1 MYGVQMKRYLL
12 LISIFVFTIS
22 WVFAQ
27 EKGMNESLQLEKSKL
42 FTQKGEKAEARGEV
56 SEAVEAYIDAYEACK
71 NNIHPLLKLSSLYM
85 KLGSF
90 KLASRYLSEIPIDKL
105 NEKGRSEVL
114 TLIGKIAVN
123 EKNLGKAADS
133 FKKAVK
139 FNSYN
144 TAANARLALINLM
157 HGMTS
162 RAEEL
167 VAQEESFQ
175 LYNPEDLGMCLA
187 LDFHSVN
194 LARAYD
200 TCELLSKNYFTVN
213 KKAGVLERICKHP
226 LFLFIS
232 YLPLFLNKTLMVI
245 YFAVMFT
252 ALGLSA
258 SALTKKT
265 VIWHVLAFV
274 CSGSLLMFLA
284 NYYSINDVYYSLLT
298 GYCYVYDGIWI
309 LPKIIIALHLVALS
323 LFAIFPMFRLLK
335 ENMRP
340 VTFELLG
347 IWLFCFFFSIFVLSF
362 QSRLDGFTRFVYMA
376 VGLFFSILSS
386 LIMPLGRLLIYNI
399 SKYTGIQFLKNVSDT
414 EVPDGNM
421 NFTEAKL
428 LQTKMWSLINAGNL
442 EEAISIGRKVGS
454 EENFRSYPKIW
465 SAYIVALILNEDF
478 ESASRNILGYSQVFM
493 GTEYFEI
500 GQIYEALLKSEKGD
514 YPVAYKLVNAISEE
528 GAKSFDPDETAVS
541 LLILGRC
548 CLNIK
553 DTVQAHINFNKAFAS
568 ARSMLLKHIILTELV
583 ELDLTMN
590 AKQALAKWKI
600 QLNTLSGEGMLCNY
614 RLLIKSMLAFSE
626 NKASEAFQFA
636 KDSVEGAKI
645 SRAIYWYGH
654 LLCLVDKV
662 PDAEALL
669 QKMTIGSYS
678 TDRLMN
684 EVTSKGLV

>member
-1 MYGVQMKRYLL
+1 
-12 LISIFVFTIS
+12 
-22 WVFAQ
+22 
-27 EKGMNESLQLEKSKL
+27 
-42 FTQKGEKAEARGEV
+42 
-56 SEAVEAYIDAYEACK
+56 
-71 NNIHPLLKLSSLYM
+71 
-85 KLGSF
+85 
-90 KLASRYLSEIPIDKL
+90 
-105 NEKGRSEVL
+105 
-114 TLIGKIAVN
+114 
-123 EKNLGKAADS
+123 
-133 FKKAVK
+133 
-139 FNSYN
+139 
-144 TAANARLALINLM
+144 
-157 HGMTS
+157 
-162 RAEEL
+162 
-167 VAQEESFQ
+167 
-175 LYNPEDLGMCLA
+175 
-187 LDFHSVN
+187 
-194 LARAYD
+194 
-200 TCELLSKNYFTVN
+200 
-213 KKAGVLERICKHP
+213 
-226 LFLFIS
+226 
-232 YLPLFLNKTLMVI
+232 
-245 YFAVMFT
+245 
-252 ALGLSA
+252 
-258 SALTKKT
+258 
-265 VIWHVLAFV
+265 
-274 CSGSLLMFLA
+274 
-284 NYYSINDVYYSLLT
+284 
-298 GYCYVYDGIWI
+298 
-309 LPKIIIALHLVALS
+309 
-323 LFAIFPMFRLLK
+323 
-335 ENMRP
+335 
-340 VTFELLG
+340 
-347 IWLFCFFFSIFVLSF
+347 
-362 QSRLDGFTRFVYMA
+362 
-376 VGLFFSILSS
+376 
-386 LIMPLGRLLIYNI
+386 MPLGRLLIYNI